1 MIRVEYNQ
9 DAYIESVKGVIN
21 EFLKENVK
29 NIDIA
34 VAFPDITGDG
44 FSLSKPLVYVEFER
58 ELNIDTRAGRKNGQ
72 GKRSKRKMLTYSM
85 QIVTTGDNAAVLQRD
100 RIIQTITNKVMQ
112 QNALLSGKGIRKAET
127 KFVGSYRVRELVHLA
142 RIEFYCEIKFLN

>member
-1 MIRVEYNQ
+1 MEYNQ

-100 RIIQTITNKVMQ
+100 RIIQTITNKVME